1 MTGVRRH
8 RADLPVRILVSACL
22 LGEKV
27 RYDGG
32 HKRDAFLAEK
42 LGKTVDFVP
51 VCPEVECGLPVPREP
66 MRLSGDTAVPR
77 LLGIE
82 TGCDYTERM
91 TRWTTGKIA
100 ELAPLDLHGYVCKKD
115 SPSCGMERGNDA
127 ASPDR
132 PVSGMFTKSFM
143 DRFPAITVLDEAML
157 QDPALRS
164 SFLEQALAMRRPR
177 PD

>member
-1 MTGVRRH
+1 MTGGRNRP
-8 RADLPVRILVSACL
+8 AIPAVRILVSACL

-32 HKRDAFLAEK
+32 HKRDAFLADT
-42 LGKTVDFVP
+42 LGKSVEFVP

-82 TGCDYTERM
+82 TGCDYTDRM

-100 ELAPLDLHGYVCKKD
+100 DLAPLGLRGYVCKKR
-115 SPSCGMERGNDA
+115 SPSCGTGD
-127 ASPDR
+127 
-132 PVSGMFTKSFM
+132 GLFTKSFRE
-143 DRFPAITVLDEAML
+143 RFRTLPVIDEAHL
-157 QDPALRS
+157 RDPALRAA
-164 SFLEQALAMRRPR
+164 FLERIFGIPR
-177 PD
+177 SQPD